1 MNLFTGD
8 KPRQVAY
15 PAPGTVPRTSHKYN
29 RASPRPEN
37 ISPGISAN
45 QSRMGHTQHIFPR
58 PIKNTQTN
66 PFMYRIAEDPHILK
80 VSPVKVRGDSI
91 DENMHTDVD
100 IEIMMPMEE
109 QDQFLSEEQLSAIM
123 KIGLKSLHKFEKK
136 DKA

>member
-1 MNLFTGD
+1 
-8 KPRQVAY
+8 
-15 PAPGTVPRTSHKYN
+15 
-29 RASPRPEN
+29 
-37 ISPGISAN
+37 
-45 QSRMGHTQHIFPR
+45 
-58 PIKNTQTN
+58 
-66 PFMYRIAEDPHILK
+66 MYRIAEDPHILK